1 MLDQPKLRLINADQ
15 AAREAGNLFR
25 LGKANYLEAL
35 KAMHKCGGILRK
47 KQEDL
52 VDKKGA
58 WKLWLRDNEDVL
70 GFGWRKAYRLIE
82 FNSQMS
88 LSDLNNLDTIA
99 IAGIRQKLYGK
110 NTENLSLATTSSV
123 DIIEENDL
131 ETEAEEAAIGQQNLR
146 NLLLNNAMVSAHFGA
161 RPYHG
166 PIDRKIIKACRR
178 AAQAW
183 NDLADNLERS
193 ISND

>member
-1 MLDQPKLRLINADQ
+1 MKFNNQPLPPSLDP
-15 AAREAGNLFR
+15 
-25 LGKANYLEAL
+25 
-35 KAMHKCGGILRK
+35 
-47 KQEDL
+47 
-52 VDKKGA
+52 
-58 WKLWLRDNEDVL
+58 
-70 GFGWRKAYRLIE
+70 
-82 FNSQMS
+82 
-88 LSDLNNLDTIA
+88 IA
-99 IAGIRQKLYGK
+99 IFNIRQELYGN
-110 NTENLSLATTSSV
+110 NTANSTLTSNSSV

>member
-15 AAREAGNLFR
+15 AAREAGNLYR
-25 LGKANYLEAL
+25 TARAGAIEAL
-35 KAMHKCGGILRK
+35 KAAHKCGGILNE
-47 KQEDL
+47 KQKQL
-52 VDKKGA
+52 SKAGRGA
-58 WKLWLRDNEDVL
+58 WTLWLRDNEDIL
-70 GFGWRKAYRLIE
+70 GFTWRTANRLMK
-82 FNSQMS
+82 FNNQPLPPS
-88 LSDLNNLDTIA
+88 LDPIA
-99 IAGIRQKLYGK
+99 IFNIRQELYGN
-110 NTENLSLATTSSV
+110 NTANSTLTSNSSV